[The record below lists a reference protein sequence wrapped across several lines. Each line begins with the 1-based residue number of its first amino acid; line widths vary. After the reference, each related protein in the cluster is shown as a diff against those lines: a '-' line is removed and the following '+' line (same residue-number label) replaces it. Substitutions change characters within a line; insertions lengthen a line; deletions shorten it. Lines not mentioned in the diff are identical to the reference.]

1 MRMTEPTTVCEEK
14 TVNEISTELEMLKL
28 KFKYTSGDM
37 WFIAIM
43 SGLLGGC
50 CAWMVLSLL

>member
-1 MRMTEPTTVCEEK
+1 MTEPTTVCEEK